1 MTTRRFEWGPVGAR
15 RLAQEVD
22 VLVVVDTMSFSTA
35 VDVAVARGAVVC
47 PARWSDESAA
57 LSRDRP
63 HSLSPASMT
72 GVPPGT
78 RLELASPNGAT
89 ICLDA
94 AELGPAVI
102 AGCLRNASAVTA
114 AARRAG
120 DVVGVIAAGERWPD
134 GSLRPALEDLL
145 GAGVILDAL
154 GGEPSSEA
162 RAAIAAARALTL
174 DDVRSCPSAREL
186 IDGGFGED
194 VDLAV
199 QRDVSTAV
207 PLLRDGAF
215 TNSGV

>member
-47 PARWSDESAA
+47 PTRWSDESAA

-63 HSLSPASMT
+63 YSLSPASMT
-72 GVPPGT
+72 SVPSGT

-102 AGCLRNASAVTA
+102 AGCLRNASAVA
-114 AARRAG
+114 AAAGHAG

-154 GGEPSSEA
+154 GGEPSPDA
-162 RAAIAAARALTL
+162 RAAIAAARAVTL
-174 DDVRSCPSAREL
+174 DDVRACHSAREL
-186 IDGGFGED
+186 IDAGFAED